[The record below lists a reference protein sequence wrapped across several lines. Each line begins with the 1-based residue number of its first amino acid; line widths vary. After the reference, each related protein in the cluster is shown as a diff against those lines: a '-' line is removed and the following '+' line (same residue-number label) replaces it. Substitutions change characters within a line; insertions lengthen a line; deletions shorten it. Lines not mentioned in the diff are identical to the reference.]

1 MVPILKAEVV
11 ERHGW
16 IETESF
22 IDVLALGNT
31 LPGPIITKMA
41 AAIGYIRGGL
51 LGAIIAV
58 VGIILP
64 GSVALLALMGFVN
77 VMKGNPMLDSML
89 AGIRPVVVA
98 MLAYAAWDMA
108 PNAIKGKMTGAILI
122 ASLLLMVFSPI
133 HPAFIII
140 AGAVFGIIIKL

>member
-51 LGAIIAV
+51 LGAIVSVI
-58 VGIILP
+58 GIILP
-64 GSVALLALMGFVN
+64 GSIALLALLGFVN

-89 AGIRPVVVA
+89 AGIRPVVVS

-108 PNAIKGKMTGAILI
+108 PNAIKGKVTAAIFI
-122 ASLLLMVFSPI
+122 ISLLLMIFSPI
-133 HPAFIII
+133 HPALIII